1 VTYGD
6 EDGEGA
12 RPHSPVAAQVVETL
26 QWCIHLLVHQDEAGS
41 ALHLSQV
48 HYSPLTFAVAE
59 SLHTLLEF
67 QPASYWPPG
76 SQDLVERVMS
86 HRGLYD
92 IPAPSTPN

>member
-1 VTYGD
+1 VALYGD
-6 EDGEGA
+6 DGDGA
-12 RPHSPVAAQVVETL
+12 PHTLVQAQVVETL
-26 QWCIHLLVHQDEAGS
+26 QWCMQLLVRQDEAGA

-59 SLHTLLEF
+59 SLHTLLEY

-76 SQDLVERVMS
+76 TQQLVDVVLS

-92 IPAPSTPN
+92 SPPPPSMS